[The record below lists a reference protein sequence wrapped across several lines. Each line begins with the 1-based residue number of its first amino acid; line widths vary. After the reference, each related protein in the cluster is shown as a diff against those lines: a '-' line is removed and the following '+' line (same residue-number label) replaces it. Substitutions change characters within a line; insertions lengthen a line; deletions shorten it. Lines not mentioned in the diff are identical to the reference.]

1 MGDIPEFTTRP
12 ELAGTFGMVAST
24 HWLASAAGMAVLE
37 QGGNAFDAAVTIG
50 LVLQVVEPHLNGPGG
65 EVPII
70 AYDAARGETFVVCGQ
85 GTAPAAATLE
95 AFDDLGIDLIPGS
108 GLLAACVPGAFGA
121 WMLLLR
127 EYGTLRLRDVMDY
140 AIGYA
145 ERGYPLVPAIS
156 WGIASVADMFREH
169 WHSSAEVYL
178 AGGNVPAP
186 GSLFANPPLAATYR
200 RILAEAEAASGDR
213 DEQIDAARR
222 VFYDGFVA
230 EAIAAYVASAEVMD
244 VTGRPHRGLLSYAD
258 LASWHPRLEDP
269 LTFGYAGLM
278 VCKTK
283 PWGQG
288 PVFLQQLALLD
299 GFDLEAM
306 GPGSADYLHT
316 VTECAKLAFADREAW
331 YGDPDFGDVP
341 IETLLSARYAAERR
355 GLVGREASAE
365 LVPGA
370 PDGRA
375 PVLPGYATG
384 DGPHAEDAGAAPSLD
399 AGPSPNVVPR
409 PDAALRPDAA
419 PRPDAVPRPDAAPRP
434 DAVPRPEAALRPDAA
449 PRLDPGTGEPTA
461 RTSAPGDTCH
471 IDVADRFG
479 NMVSATPSGGWLQS
493 SPVIPGLG
501 FSLGTRAQMFTLTP
515 GLPATLAP
523 GKRPRT
529 TLSPGLALR
538 DGEPYLAFGT
548 PGGDQQDQ
556 WALSFFLNHVHFG
569 MNLQQAID
577 FPSFHSAHMPS
588 SFYPRLAQPRVLDV
602 ESRVDP
608 DVIAELRRRG
618 HLVNVRPAWSL
629 GRMSAVAR
637 RGGMLYA
644 AANPRGMQGYAV
656 GR

>member
-37 QGGNAFDAAVTIG
+37 RGGNAFDAAVAAG
-50 LVLQVVEPHLNGPGG
+50 LVLQVTEPHLNGPGG
-65 EVPII
+65 EVPVI
-70 AYDAARGETFVVCGQ
+70 AHHAGREETFVLCGQ

-95 AFDDLGIDLIPGS
+95 AFGDLGLDLVPGS

-145 ERGYPLVPAIS
+145 ARGCPVLPAIS
-156 WGIASVADMFREH
+156 WGIASVAELFRDH
-169 WHSSAEVYL
+169 WPSSAEVYL
-178 AGGNVPAP
+178 PGGAVPAP
-186 GSLFANPPLAATYR
+186 GSLFANPALAVTYQ

-213 DEQIDAARR
+213 DEQIEAARR
-222 VFYDGFVA
+222 AYYEGFVA
-230 EAIAAYVASAEVMD
+230 EAIAGYLATAEVMD
-244 VTGRPHRGLLSYAD
+244 VTGRPHRGLLAYAD
-258 LASWHPRLEDP
+258 LSAWRPPLEEP
-269 LTFGYAGLM
+269 LTYEYQGLT
-278 VCKTK
+278 VCKTR

-299 GFDLEAM
+299 GFDLAAM
-306 GPGSADYLHT
+306 GPGTADYIHT

-331 YGDPDFGDVP
+331 YGDPDFTDVP
-341 IETLLSARYAAERR
+341 VKALLSAEYAEARR
-355 GLVGREASAE
+355 GLIGLEASAD
-365 LVPGA
+365 LRPGA
-370 PDGRA
+370 PEGKPPR
-375 PVLPGYATG
+375 LPGYVAGADRATG
-384 DGPHAEDAGAAPSLD
+384 AHLSDPMAP
-399 AGPSPNVVPR
+399 
-409 PDAALRPDAA
+409 A
-419 PRPDAVPRPDAAPRP
+419 P
-434 DAVPRPEAALRPDAA
+434 
-449 PRLDPGTGEPTA
+449 PRLDPGTGEPTLG
-461 RTSAPGDTCH
+461 TSGPGDTCH
-471 IDVADRFG
+471 LDVADRFG

-501 FSLGTRAQMFTLTP
+501 FCLGTRAQMFTLTP

-529 TLSPGLALR
+529 TLTPSLALR
-538 DGEPYLAFGT
+538 DREPYLAFGT

-556 WALSFFLNHVHFG
+556 WSLLFFLNHVLAG

-588 SFYPRLAQPRVLDV
+588 SFYPREAQPRALDI
-602 ESRVDP
+602 ESRAGAAVLED
-608 DVIAELRRRG
+608 LRRRG
-618 HLVNVRPAWSL
+618 HRVNVRPPWSL
-629 GRMSAVAR
+629 GRVSAVAR
-637 RGGMLYA
+637 RNGMLYA